1 MGASGGDPRKAAM
14 SGYIER
20 VVDRQLNELFGALPA
35 IALEGARAVGKTE
48 TAMRRARTTYLLD
61 REAQRAVAEAE
72 PQQVTSGEKP
82 ILVDEWQR
90 VPATWDA
97 VRRAVDRNQ
106 EPGQFL
112 LTGSASPA
120 APPTHPGAGRI
131 VTLRTRPLTLAERG
145 VGTPAVSLR
154 ELLSGRQE
162 PVGGGT
168 EVTLSDYV
176 EEIVTSGFPAIR
188 SLADRARRAQLDSYL
203 HRVVD
208 RDFERQGRSP
218 RKTETLRRW
227 MAAYAAATSTTAS
240 LSKIRN
246 AATGRREDTPSK
258 PTVQAYREI
267 LEQLW
272 ILEPVPAWIP
282 TRNYLSRL
290 SQPPKHQMVD
300 PALAARLL
308 GVGTDALLRGEEGA
322 SRLPRDGTLLGHLF
336 ESLVTLS
343 VRVFA
348 QAAEARVLHLRLYSG
363 EREIDLV
370 VERADHRIVAIE
382 VKLSATIRDE
392 DVKSL
397 LWLRGKIGDDLLD
410 AVVIN
415 TGPRAYRRKDG
426 IAVVPGALL
435 GP

>member
-1 MGASGGDPRKAAM
+1 MTD
-14 SGYIER
+14 YIQR
-20 VVDRQLNELFGALPA
+20 IVDRELDELFGALPA
-35 IALEGARAVGKTE
+35 IALEGARAIGKTE

-72 PQQVTSGEKP
+72 PRQVTSGERP
-82 ILVDEWQR
+82 VLVDEWQR
-90 VPATWDA
+90 VPSTWDA
-97 VRRAVDRNQ
+97 VRRAVDRDP

-112 LTGSASPA
+112 LTGSASPTTA
-120 APPTHPGAGRI
+120 PTHPGAGRI
-131 VTLRTRPLTLAERG
+131 VTLRMRPLTLAERG
-145 VGTPAVSLR
+145 VGTPTVSLR
-154 ELLSGRQE
+154 ELSNGRQE
-162 PVGGGT
+162 PVAGVT
-168 EVTLSDYV
+168 DVTLSDYV
-176 EEIVTSGFPAIR
+176 REIVASGFPAIR
-188 SLADRARRAQLDSYL
+188 TLPDRARRAQLDSYL
-203 HRVVD
+203 RRVVD
-208 RDFERQGRSP
+208 RDFERQGLTP
-218 RKTETLRRW
+218 RATERLRRW

-240 LSKIRN
+240 LAKIRD
-246 AATGRREDTPSK
+246 AATGRQGDTPSK

-290 SQPPKHQMVD
+290 SRPPKHHMVD
-300 PALAARLL
+300 PALASRLL
-308 GVGTDALLRGEEGA
+308 GVGADGLLHGEEGT
-322 SRLPRDGTLLGHLF
+322 RRVPRDGTLLGHLY
-336 ESLVTLS
+336 ESLITLS

-363 EREIDLV
+363 DREVDLI

-382 VKLSATIRDE
+382 VKLGATVRDE
-392 DVKSL
+392 DVKNL
-397 LWLRGKIGDDLLD
+397 LWLREKIGDDLLD

-415 TGPRAYRRKDG
+415 TGPRAYRRRDG

>member
-1 MGASGGDPRKAAM
+1 M
-14 SGYIER
+14 SEYIER
-20 VVDRQLNELFGALPA
+20 IVDRELDELFGALPA
-35 IALEGARAVGKTE
+35 IAIEGARAVGKTE
-48 TAMRRARTTYLLD
+48 TAKRRAQTTYLLD

-72 PQQVTSGEKP
+72 PRQVTSGEKP
-82 ILVDEWQR
+82 ILIDEWQR
-90 VPATWDA
+90 VPPTWDA

-120 APPTHPGAGRI
+120 APPTHSGAGRI
-131 VTLRTRPLTLAERG
+131 ITLRMRPLTLVERG
-145 VGTPAVSLR
+145 VGSPTVSLR
-154 ELLSGRQE
+154 DLLDGRQN
-162 PVGGGT
+162 PIGGDT
-168 EVTLSDYV
+168 DVTLAGYV
-176 EEIVTSGFPAIR
+176 GEIVGSGFPALR
-188 SLADRARRAQLDSYL
+188 SLPERARRAQLDGYL

-208 RDFERQGRSP
+208 RDFERQGLSP
-218 RKTETLRRW
+218 RARETLRRW

-240 LSKIRN
+240 LAKIRD
-246 AATGRREDTPSK
+246 AATGRQGNTPAK
-258 PTVQAYREI
+258 ETVQAYREI

-272 ILEPVPAWIP
+272 ILEPIPAWIP

-290 SQPPKHQMVD
+290 SQPPKHHMVD

-308 GVGTDALLRGEEGA
+308 GVGADALLHGDEG
-322 SRLPRDGTLLGHLF
+322 SLRLPRDGTLLGHLY
-336 ESLVTLS
+336 ESLITLS

-348 QAAEARVLHLRLYSG
+348 QAAEARVLHLRLYAG
-363 EREIDLV
+363 EREIDLI
-370 VERADHRIVAIE
+370 VERPDHRVVGIE
-382 VKLSATIRDE
+382 VKLSATVGDE
-392 DVKSL
+392 DVKNL
-397 LWLRGKIGDDLLD
+397 LWLREKIGDDLLD